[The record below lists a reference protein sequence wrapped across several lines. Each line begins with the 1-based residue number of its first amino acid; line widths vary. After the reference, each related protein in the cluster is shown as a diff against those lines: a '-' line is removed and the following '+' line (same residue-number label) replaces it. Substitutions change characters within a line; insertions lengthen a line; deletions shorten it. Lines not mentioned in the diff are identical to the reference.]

1 LTGDELEA
9 RIKFAIS
16 ECLAAGIHREAI
28 VIRYRGLAW
37 RWSSLIEAWDQ
48 FKENDNESST

>member
-1 LTGDELEA
+1 LTGDELEY